1 MTGSRQRCGERDG
14 EEDETAPK
22 PKLRTGREQ
31 HRAGR
36 ESATMIVNL
45 KAPSFLNL
53 LTSRRA
59 ATGQP
64 FYSRDE
70 WDGIEDRSAIGVR
83 AADDGVESG

>member
-36 ESATMIVNL
+36 ESATM
-45 KAPSFLNL
+45 
-53 LTSRRA
+53 
-59 ATGQP
+59 TGEP
-64 FYSRDE
+64 E
-70 WDGIEDRSAIGVR
+70 SAKFSEF
-83 AADDGVESG
+83 AHLSSGSNWPVVWIS